1 VERRERG
8 GFASVLGR
16 RGASYTGSDGAP
28 FGSCGGGTTDA
39 TWTIRFRVT
48 RAATRDGAWRATAIR
63 GTIVQRSAPQLTC
76 VATGADYTIKGTF
89 AR

>member
-1 VERRERG
+1 MRPNDRCDVDG
-8 GFASVLGR
+8 PPSASHGLR
-16 RGASYTGSDGAP
+16 RGMALGA
-28 FGSCGGGTTDA
+28 
-39 TWTIRFRVT
+39 RT
-48 RAATRDGAWRATAIR
+48 RSG